1 MAWSVEG
8 RYFENCSCEVVC
20 PCTASLELGA
30 DYDHCTVALVF
41 HVDSGEVDGVDVSG
55 LTVAPVAQAPKYMHE
70 GNWKLGLLID
80 ENASDEQADK
90 LVKVFTGQIGGPMA
104 ALGPLVGEMLGVERA
119 AITVED
125 DGVRHSVRVGDS
137 IDFEIED
144 IVPFGVETGEPV
156 RFQGMFHPAGSN
168 LTIAEAK
175 RSRINAFGIEYEGK
189 TGLSTSEFSWAA

>member
-55 LTVAPVAQAPKYMHE
+55 LTVAPVAQAPRFMHE

-80 ENASDEQADK
+80 DQASDEQAQA
-90 LVKVFTGQIGGPMA
+90 LAGVFSGQLGGPMG
-104 ALGPLVGEMLGVERA
+104 ALAPMVGEMLGVERA
-119 AITVED
+119 RIDVED
-125 DGVRHSVRVGDS
+125 DGLRHSVRVGDA

-156 RFQGMFHPAGSN
+156 RFSGMFHPVGSD
-168 LTIAEAK
+168 LTMAEAK
-175 RSRINAFGIEYEGK
+175 RSRINAFGIQYEAK
-189 TGLSTSEFSWAA
+189 TGLSKSDFSWAA